1 MFPEWGCDM
10 TSPNSGMRWAL
21 YFFCVGFVCS
31 ASAARV
37 ASGLVVFYDFG
48 SAQGA
53 VVRDRS
59 GVKPAIDL
67 QIAALQNVR
76 RTRGALEIRKG
87 TVIRSAQPPT
97 RLISAVKRSSEI
109 TLEAWLQPANTTQ
122 DGPARIVTL
131 SRDTSERNFTLGQ
144 EKNLF
149 DVRLRTSRSSNN
161 GIPSTA
167 TPARTLAARLTHVV
181 FTRDRTGRTAI
192 FLNGKRRAS
201 QTGSG
206 NLANWSSN
214 FTLALGNELSNERP
228 WLGTFHLVA
237 IYDRNL
243 SAAEVT
249 QNFQAGAQGKVDS
262 AALAKAENTELFE
275 TKIAPLLAKHCVECH
290 DPATRKGKLDLTQKA
305 TAFANAETIVAG
317 KSANSLIWEVV
328 SENEM
333 PKERPALST
342 EEKAALKRWI
352 DGGAQWSLA
361 RIDPAVYAHGGQ
373 SHANWIRRLT
383 LPEYIATVRAA
394 TDVDVST
401 EARQLLPP
409 DVRAD
414 GFSNTAYNLNVGL
427 KHINAYSQLAGIIAK
442 QMDARKFA
450 ARFSRSRNVTDKV
463 MRPLVEAMG
472 KWLLRGP
479 LEEREIVL
487 YRGITTTVVANDG
500 GFDEAVRMVIEA
512 MLQSPRFI
520 YRIENQQTA
529 GPVGGYELASRLSY
543 LIWGA
548 PPDATLYAAA
558 EKGELG
564 DAAKLRAQVQRMLK
578 DPRAADR
585 SVQFVREW
593 LNLDHLANLR
603 PDKKRFPNWTPAL
616 AADMRAE
623 TIAFFKEV
631 VWKQNRPLADLL
643 NAQVTFLTPALAR
656 HYRMPK
662 ITPGIGPTRY
672 DLTGIPARGGLLT
685 QGSVLTVG
693 GDGASMVTRG
703 LFVMHDLLRG
713 VVNDPPPCVDTTP
726 VPTRPGRT
734 QRAIAGQRITNKKCG
749 GCHSKFEP
757 LAFGLEKFDGLGAF
771 FEKDPHG
778 NRLREDGQILFP
790 GAAQSIAYKTSAEL
804 MNQLAASDRVRL
816 SITWKLAQF
825 AAGGPLGARDARTVD
840 TLHQAAQEQGGTY
853 AALITAIAMSDLMRT
868 TQMEATQ

>member
-1 MFPEWGCDM
+1 MM
-10 TSPNSGMRWAL
+10 SPNLGMRLA
-21 YFFCVGFVCS
+21 FFMGCVGVMFS
-31 ASAARV
+31 ATAERV

-59 GVKPAIDL
+59 DVKPAIDL
-67 QIAALQNVR
+67 KIAAPQNVQ
-76 RTRGALEIRKG
+76 RTKGSLKIHKG
-87 TVIRSAQPPT
+87 TVIRSTQPPA
-97 RLISAVKRSSEI
+97 RLIGAVKRSGEI
-109 TLEAWLQPANTTQ
+109 TIEAWLQPANVSQ

-131 SRDTSERNFTLGQ
+131 SKDTSERNFTLGQ

-149 DVRLRTSRSSNN
+149 DARLRTSRSSNN

-167 TPARTLAARLTHVV
+167 TPARSLAARLTHIV
-181 FTRDRTGRTAI
+181 FTRDRAGRTTI
-192 FLNGKRRAS
+192 FLDGKRRAN
-201 QTGSG
+201 QTIAG
-206 NLANWSSN
+206 NFANWN
-214 FTLALGNELSNERP
+214 NDYTLALGNELSNERP

-237 IYDRNL
+237 IYDRSL

-249 QNFQAGAQGKVDS
+249 QNFKAGPQGKVDR
-262 AALAKAENTELFE
+262 AALAKAENIELFE
-275 TKIAPLLAKHCVECH
+275 TKIAPLLAKHCLECH
-290 DPATRKGKLDLTQKA
+290 DPATRKGKLDLTQKV
-305 TAFANAETIVAG
+305 TAFADGETIVPG
-317 KSANSLIWEVV
+317 KSSASLIWEVV

-333 PKERPALST
+333 PKKRTSLST
-342 EEKAALKRWI
+342 AEKAALKQWI

-361 RIDPAVYAHGGQ
+361 RIDPAVYVHGEP

-383 LPEYIATVRAA
+383 VAEYIATVRA
-394 TDVDVST
+394 ST
-401 EARQLLPP
+401 GVNIAAEARQLLPP

-427 KHINAYSQLAGIIAK
+427 KHINAYTQLAGIIAK
-442 QMDARKFA
+442 QMDAQKFA

-479 LEEREIVL
+479 LNDREIVV
-487 YRGITTTVVANDG
+487 YRGITTTVVANGG
-500 GFDEAVRMVIEA
+500 GFDEAVRLVIEA

-520 YRIENQQTA
+520 YRIENQQTE

-543 LIWGA
+543 LVWGA
-548 PPDATLYAAA
+548 PPDAALYAAA
-558 EKGELG
+558 EKGELAN
-564 DAAKLRAQVQRMLK
+564 AAKLEEHVQRMLK
-578 DPRAADR
+578 DSRAVDR
-585 SVQFVREW
+585 SVQFVSEW
-593 LNLDHLANLR
+593 LNLNHLANLR
-603 PDKKRFPNWTPAL
+603 PDKTRFPNWTPAL
-616 AADMRAE
+616 AVDMRAE

-631 VWKQNRPLADLL
+631 VWKQNRPLGDLL

-656 HYRMPK
+656 HYQMPK
-662 ITPGIGPTRY
+662 IKSGNGPTRY
-672 DLTGIPARGGLLT
+672 DLAGIPARGGLLT
-685 QGSVLTVG
+685 HGSVLTVG

-726 VPTRPGRT
+726 VPTKLGLT
-734 QRAIAGQRITNKKCG
+734 QRAIAAQRIANKQCG

-757 LAFGLEKFDGLGAF
+757 LAFGLEKYDGLGAF

-778 NRLREDGQILFP
+778 NPLREDGQILFP

-804 MNQLAASDRVRL
+804 MNQLAASNRVRL

-825 AAGGPLGARDARTVD
+825 AVGRPLGARDARTID
-840 TLHQAAQEQGGTY
+840 KIHLAAQKQGGTY
-853 AALITAIAMSDLMRT
+853 HALITAIAMSDLTRT
-868 TQMEATQ
+868 TQTEHSK

>member
-1 MFPEWGCDM
+1 M
-10 TSPNSGMRWAL
+10 TSPSSRVRLAI

-31 ASAARV
+31 ATAARV

-48 SAQGA
+48 SAKGA
-53 VVRDRS
+53 MVRDRS
-59 GVKPAIDL
+59 GVKPIIDL
-67 QIAALQNVR
+67 RIAHPQNVR
-76 RTRGALEIRKG
+76 RTKGSLEIRKG
-87 TVIRSAQPPT
+87 TMIRSENSPEG
-97 RLISAVKRSSEI
+97 LISAVKRSGEI
-109 TLEAWLQPANTTQ
+109 TIEAWLHPANATQ

-131 SRDTSERNFTLGQ
+131 SRNTTERNFTLGQ

-161 GIPSTA
+161 GIPSTG
-167 TPARTLAARLTHVV
+167 TPARSLAARLTHVV
-181 FTRDRTGRTAI
+181 FTRDRAGRTAI
-192 FLNGKRRAS
+192 YLNGKRSAN
-201 QTGSG
+201 QTVAG
-206 NLANWSSN
+206 NLANWN
-214 FTLALGNELSNERP
+214 NGFALALGNELSGERP

-237 IYDRNL
+237 IYDRSL
-243 SAAEVT
+243 SGSEVT
-249 QNFQAGAQGKVDS
+249 QNFQAGAQGKVDR
-262 AALAKAENTELFE
+262 AALAKTENTELFE

-305 TAFANAETIVAG
+305 TAFADGETIVPG
-317 KSANSLIWEVV
+317 KSGASLIWEVV
-328 SENEM
+328 TENEM
-333 PKERPALST
+333 PKKRAPLST
-342 EEKAALKRWI
+342 EEKAALKQWI
-352 DGGAQWSLA
+352 DGGAHWSLA

-373 SHANWIRRLT
+373 PHANWIRRLT
-383 LPEYIATVRAA
+383 VPEYITTVRAA
-394 TDVDVST
+394 TGVDIAT
-401 EARQLLPP
+401 EAQRLLPP

-442 QMDARKFA
+442 QIDARKFA
-450 ARFSRSRNVTDKV
+450 ARFLRSRNVTDKV

-487 YRGITTTVVANDG
+487 YRGITTTVVANGG

-520 YRIENQQTA
+520 YRIENQQFE
-529 GPVGGYELASRLSY
+529 GLVSGYELASRLSY

-548 PPDATLYAAA
+548 PPDTALYAAAA
-558 EKGELG
+558 EKGELAN
-564 DAAKLRAQVQRMLK
+564 AAKLEAHVRRMLK
-578 DPRAADR
+578 DPRAVDR
-585 SVQFVREW
+585 SVQFVCEW
-593 LNLDHLANLR
+593 LNLNHLANLR

-616 AADMRAE
+616 AADMHAE

-631 VWKQNRPLADLL
+631 VWKQNRPLSDLL
-643 NAQVTFLTPALAR
+643 NAQVAFLTPALAR
-656 HYRMPK
+656 HYRFPK
-662 ITPGIGPTRY
+662 IARGKGQTRY
-672 DLTGIPARGGLLT
+672 DLTAIPARGGLLT

-734 QRAIAGQRITNKKCG
+734 QRAIAEQRIANKKCG

-771 FEKDPHG
+771 FEKDPYG

-790 GAAQSIAYKTSAEL
+790 GAAKSIAYKTSAEL
-804 MNQLAASDRVRL
+804 MNQLARSDRVRL

-825 AAGGPLGARDARTVD
+825 AAGRPLGARDARTVD
-840 TLHQAAQEQGGTY
+840 KIHTTAQKQGGTY
-853 AALITAIAMSDLMRT
+853 SALITAIAMSDLVRT
-868 TQMEATQ
+868 TQTETRK